1 MLICGIDE
9 AGRGPVIGPL
19 VMAGVLIDE
28 KYEYKLKK
36 LGVKDSK
43 LLTREKREKL
53 FKQILDTVKKYK
65 IISLTPDVVDEHIKS
80 NKSNLNILEAK
91 TTADI
96 LNNLKPDKV
105 YIDLPD
111 RNEKR
116 YQNHIKKHLKHE
128 VELITEYKADL
139 KYPTVSAASILAKV
153 TRDRYLD
160 FLREKFGEDFGS
172 GYPSDEK
179 TVKFLEKHWNNKD
192 ILFFRKEWASWKNMK
207 KEKTQKRLGDY

>member
-1 MLICGIDE
+1 
-9 AGRGPVIGPL
+9 
-19 VMAGVLIDE
+19 MAGIVIDE

-43 LLTREKREKL
+43 LLSRKKREQL
-53 FKQILDTVKKYK
+53 FKKILDTVNKYK
-65 IISLTPDVVDEHIKS
+65 IISLTPDVIDEHLKS

-96 LNNLKPDKV
+96 LNHLKPDKV
-105 YIDLPD
+105 FIDLPD

-116 YQNHIKKHLKHE
+116 YQNNIKKHLKHE
-128 VELITEYKADL
+128 VELITEYKADQ

-172 GYPSDEK
+172 GYLGDKK
-179 TVKFLEKHWNNKD
+179 TIQFLEKNWDNKE
-192 ILFFRKEWASWKNMK
+192 ILFFRKEWSSWKNMK
-207 KEKTQKRLGDY
+207 KEKTQKRLNDY